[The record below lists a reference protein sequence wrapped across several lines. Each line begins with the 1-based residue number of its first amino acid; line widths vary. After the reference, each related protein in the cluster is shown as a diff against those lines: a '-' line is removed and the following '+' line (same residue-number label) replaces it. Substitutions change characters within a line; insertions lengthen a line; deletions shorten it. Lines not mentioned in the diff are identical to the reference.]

1 MPFADTWANSAG
13 RCSGIGEGVVCGSN
27 FKSLR
32 VFLGF
37 GLLGSVGSGY
47 VVRMPRAS
55 KLV

>member
-1 MPFADTWANSAG
+1 MNRLGSIRVTEPSRF
-13 RCSGIGEGVVCGSN
+13 CGI
-27 FKSLR
+27 
-32 VFLGF
+32 